1 MVNQPAPRSDEDRV
15 VPTGRDPFVDL
26 VRAASL
32 VVVVLYHWCFTV
44 FDWRADGP
52 HASNP
57 IGYTRGLWLLTW
69 ALQVMPLFFFVGGWA
84 TWSGWHAAQA
94 RGDTMGGYLVR
105 RLREIALPALGLIVA
120 WWAIAITMAAV
131 YDIDWMGRVMLLVLS
146 PLWFAGTYLLI
157 IAALPLWLWLHRRFG
172 VLLPVWLAGAAAL
185 VDVARF
191 SHDVPWIGWANMW
204 FVWGLVF
211 VVGFSYDRVC
221 AIDRRQQ
228 QAIMWAGLFGLIGLV
243 WAGLYPAS
251 MVGVPGDKFSNM
263 SPPSLAIVALATF
276 QIGALALLR
285 PAVLARLDRPR
296 WVRFRSLMNT
306 YAMPLYLLHSTGMA
320 LALYGFWR
328 LTGKRADN
336 LEISGL
342 WWATRPLAV
351 LVPLLITLPLL
362 WAYGRL
368 GARSRPLPLT
378 AKPGGVA
385 GG

>member
-1 MVNQPAPRSDEDRV
+1 VEAQPAPRSPDDPV
-15 VPTGRDPFVDL
+15 VPSGRDPFVDL
-26 VRAASL
+26 VRAGSL

-52 HASNP
+52 HVSNP

-94 RGDTMGGYLVR
+94 RGDTMGEYLVR

-120 WWAIAITMAAV
+120 WWAIAIAMAAV

-172 VLLPVWLAGAAAL
+172 ILLPVWLAGAAAL

-204 FVWGLVF
+204 FVWGLAF

-221 AIDRRQQ
+221 ALDRRQQ

-251 MVGVPGDKFSNM
+251 MVGVPGDRFSNM

-285 PAVLARLDRPR
+285 PALLARLDRPR
-296 WVRFRSLMNT
+296 WVRFRSVMNT

-362 WAYGRL
+362 WGYGRL
-368 GARSRPLPLT
+368 RARSSPLPV
-378 AKPGGVA
+378 PVPQA
-385 GG
+385 G